1 MRQHRGKWFRQRLIV
16 TFHMW
21 FLIAL
26 IPAFFC
32 LGQALA
38 ETVVDDFNDG
48 IQDPAIWGTDVPK
61 GHGHLNETN
70 GHLEYTC
77 GTGTKEDSS
86 DRPILRRFP
95 YNAPWEIIIEATNTT
110 LPTGNQWSSFGI
122 VVENAKNG
130 DDWIEVE
137 LAAQVGAQGPFYMFW
152 AEFHHDN
159 DAYVAYAYEGTIST
173 SAPIR
178 VSFDNATKV
187 FTVSYFDGA
196 FWNSFGTFG
205 VNGSGGFHGNA
216 DWGLTDSDQFI
227 ANIFGYSQNMTV
239 NDGEMYGDN
248 FEETGGVPPPPT
260 ELSVPEGTIG
270 TRITITGPGF
280 GQKKGKVLIGGLTQK
295 IATWTNTSIT
305 VMVKKAPLPG
315 ETAYDVSIQPK
326 QKGTPRSDLPGG
338 FAVRNPYIN
347 PLTSET
353 HGAPGATAT
362 IKGKWF
368 GTKKGKLYMEDQ
380 KCKVTSW
387 TMDPTTG
394 ESQIVFVVPE
404 KIGAGSYS
412 LEVGNKVGRSLPF
425 GFTVP

>member
-1 MRQHRGKWFRQRLIV
+1 MKQHGGKWFRQRLIV
-16 TFHMW
+16 TLNMW

-26 IPAFFC
+26 IPAVFC
-32 LGQALA
+32 LGEALA
-38 ETVVDDFNDG
+38 DTVVDDFNDG
-48 IQDPAIWGTDVPK
+48 IKDPAIWGTDIPK
-61 GHGHLNETN
+61 GHGHLDETN

-77 GTGTKEDSS
+77 GTGTKVDSS

-95 YNAPWEIIIEATNTT
+95 YNATWEIIIEATNTT
-110 LPTGNQWSSFGI
+110 SPTGDQWSSFGI
-122 VVENAKNG
+122 AVENANNG
-130 DDWIEVE
+130 GDWIEVE
-137 LAAQVGAQGPFYMFW
+137 LAASNQSYFFW
-152 AEFHHDN
+152 AEFHHNNADIG
-159 DAYVAYAYEGTIST
+159 DAVAFPIST
-173 SAPIR
+173 STPIR
-178 VSFDNATKV
+178 VSFDDATKV
-187 FTVSYFDGA
+187 LTVSYSIDPGPNYQ
-196 FWNSFGTFG
+196 WVDFGTFG
-205 VNGSGGFHGNA
+205 VAGSGGAYNA
-216 DWGLTDSDQFI
+216 DWGLADSDQFI
-227 ANIFGYSQNMTV
+227 AYIFGYSENMTV

-248 FEETGGVPPPPT
+248 FEEIGGVPLPPT

-305 VMVKKAPLPG
+305 VIVKKAPLPG
-315 ETAYDVSIQPK
+315 ETAYDVSIRPK
-326 QKGTPRSDLPGG
+326 QKGTPTSDLLGG
-338 FAVRNPYIN
+338 FTVRKPYIN
-347 PLTSET
+347 PLTSDT
-353 HGAPGATAT
+353 HGATGATAT
-362 IKGKWF
+362 IRGKWF